1 MLYVRLLYVKMAK
14 KKKKQQP
21 NSTPKKVQQAETIDE
36 EEEDAIE
43 VTLTE
48 RSSNNNHSPDY
59 QPRLFIPAIEA
70 RRLGVEEND
79 VVVLVPSA
87 TGTGTN
93 VSMVAATATVS
104 IRQQTKSTQISPSS
118 LFQRF
123 MTSTSLKK
131 DDDTTD
137 DIVSTCSSNNNT
149 DDVPYQEESPSKSKF
164 SFIATAN
171 EMSSPLSASKIP
183 KKSCSVHVIP
193 FLRHEKKIATLF
205 QKASSIQIRPIKIM
219 EEEQQFEKFTNILR
233 RLILA
238 THQNTLYVQRNDKIY
253 ISFQGRTVS
262 FQIISVQ
269 SITTNIDEYNDNDSD
284 IPQIESLFENLNLQS
299 NNSNY
304 DEKTKGEEKIN
315 NDDNSTTNESTQ
327 TTNIPAITP
336 TKECIVTKILKP
348 FELKSEIESD
358 DNKKVQYKS
367 ILYQITKETKINFV
381 YNKTKED
388 RAHKTKE
395 EEEGKDDKKNHVE
408 PLIAGMDSLLH
419 EIKSIIW
426 STLLQ
431 PHLFSR
437 VKNSNNGIRPPK
449 GILVHGPSGVGKT
462 LLATQLAK
470 TFHQN
475 YSIHVEWIDCHKIQ
489 SMTTIV
495 GQAERYMT
503 KRFSTRNDGQPSL
516 FIVDDIHLICPRRN
530 SVNTSDQSHSVASTL
545 LALLDGI
552 GNTKSTSVET
562 SMVLAVTSNAVGLD
576 PALRRPGRLDMEF
589 EIPIPD
595 ESTKAHI
602 FQFILS
608 KQLPNNFNDISGI
621 DTLQLS
627 RWAKGFTGADC
638 TLSVKEA
645 LRHAIISNKRDKD
658 IILTME
664 DLKRAIQLTKPSSI
678 QSVTVEVPSVPWSA
692 IGGMTSVKKLLQE
705 AVEWPLEHADL
716 LKRWNIPAPKGVLLY
731 GPPGCSKTLMAR
743 ALATQGNMNFVAIQ
757 GPELLSKWLGESER
771 ALASL
776 FHRARMA
783 SPCILFFD
791 EIDAI
796 GSHRSG
802 GSSSGTERLLSQLL
816 TELDGIHSN
825 GGDSSKNRV
834 VVVGATNR
842 PDLLDTALMRP
853 GRMDRMIYVGLPDVQ
868 SRQEI
873 LQLKLQQTAAITL
886 SQLHQLAMD
895 TDGYSGAELVA
906 ICRHAALY
914 AIADTPDDNDDPV
927 QIQLS
932 HLHQSISNMKP
943 QITTQ
948 MLEFYASFRKRKR

>member
-1 MLYVRLLYVKMAK
+1 MAK
-14 KKKKQQP
+14 KKKKQQT
-21 NSTPKKVQQAETIDE
+21 NLTPKKEQQVEII
-36 EEEDAIE
+36 EDAIE
-43 VTLTE
+43 VTLIE

-59 QPRLFIPAIEA
+59 QPRLYIPAIEA
-70 RRLGVEEND
+70 RRLNVEEND
-79 VVVLVPSA
+79 VVVLVPS
-87 TGTGTN
+87 TTTDNVTN
-93 VSMVAATATVS
+93 VSMVAATATIS
-104 IRQQTKSTQISPSS
+104 IRQQNKYSQISPSS
-118 LFQRF
+118 IFQRF
-123 MTSTSLKK
+123 FLFSMSSKK
-131 DDDTTD
+131 EDDTTNN
-137 DIVSTCSSNNNT
+137 ISTGTINTYSNNEGT
-149 DDVPYQEESPSKSKF
+149 YQERSPSKSKF
-164 SFIATAN
+164 SFISTAN
-171 EMSSPLSASKIP
+171 EMSSPSSSSKIP
-183 KKSCSVHVIP
+183 KKSCFVHIIP

-205 QKASSIQIRPIKIM
+205 QKASSIQLRPIETM
-219 EEEQQFEKFTNILR
+219 ESQKFTNILR
-233 RLILA
+233 RIILA
-238 THQNTLYVQRNDKIY
+238 THQNSLYVQCNDIIY

-262 FQIISVQ
+262 FQITSVKPL
-269 SITTNIDEYNDNDSD
+269 TTSKDEQIIDDSG
-284 IPQIESLFENLNLQS
+284 IPQIESLFQNLHLQS
-299 NNSNY
+299 NASSY
-304 DEKTKGEEKIN
+304 DDITKEEEKISN
-315 NDDNSTTNESTQ
+315 NDNSIIKES
-327 TTNIPAITP
+327 NGAPKIPTIITS
-336 TKECIVTKILKP
+336 KLKSSEDCIVTKILKP
-348 FELKSEIESD
+348 YEFKSVVDSSD
-358 DNKKVQYKS
+358 DANVQYKP
-367 ILYQITKETKINFV
+367 ILYQITEDTQIYFANDKTKDVSMDETKG
-381 YNKTKED
+381 
-388 RAHKTKE
+388 KE
-395 EEEGKDDKKNHVE
+395 ERKDDKKNDIE
-408 PLIAGMDSLLH
+408 PIIAGMDFLLQ
-419 EIKSIIW
+419 EINSIIC

-431 PHLFSR
+431 PQLFSR
-437 VKNSNNGIRPPK
+437 VNNSNSGIRPPK
-449 GILVHGPSGVGKT
+449 GILLHGPSGVGKT
-462 LLATQLAK
+462 LLATQLAMM
-470 TFHQN
+470 FHQN
-475 YSIHVEWIDCHKIQ
+475 CTVRVEWIDCHKIQ

-503 KRFSTRNDGQPSL
+503 RRFSDRNDGLPSL
-516 FIVDDIHLICPRRN
+516 FIVDDIHLICPRRS

-552 GNTKSTSVET
+552 GNTKSTSVG
-562 SMVLAVTSNAVGLD
+562 SCMVLAVTSNAAGLD

-595 ESTKAHI
+595 EATKAHI
-602 FQFILS
+602 FHFILS
-608 KQLPNNFNDISGI
+608 KKLPNIFNDISGI

-645 LRHAIISNKRDKD
+645 LRHSIITNKNDKD

-705 AVEWPLEHADL
+705 AVEWPLEHATL

-796 GSHRSG
+796 ASHRSG

-816 TELDGIHSN
+816 TELDGVHSN
-825 GGDSSKNRV
+825 GSDSSKNRV

-873 LQLKLQQTAAITL
+873 LQLKLQKTAAITE
-886 SQLHQLAMD
+886 SQLQQLAMD

-927 QIQLS
+927 QIQLH
-932 HLHQSISNMKP
+932 HLHQSISNIKP

-948 MLEFYASFRKRKR
+948 MLEFYASFQNKK